1 VAEAVAGAKVKSN
14 MSGRLLL
21 LISTATAVGVTV
33 LFPVLSMV
41 VDALV
46 SNGTVDL
53 SIYRRLWQSGA
64 FESLQNSLLLASSVA
79 MASTVVGV
87 GLGIVLGKVRLPF
100 RGLFLALLTL
110 PLLIPPYIL
119 ALGWFDLLGREGYWG
134 SLLFGFW
141 GTWWVLFCVY
151 LPIPLLLTILFLRQI
166 DPRLEEAGRLVTGW
180 SGVLRHITLPLIF
193 PAIVLSFL
201 LVFILAFGEQ
211 SVANFLRYD
220 VFALESFT
228 YFSAFYDFRTA
239 TALAVPMVAVALIIL
254 VVEQAL
260 VHKRLFRFS
269 ASHEVQMIDV
279 SSFRPLL
286 IVLLL
291 SFVTVVTLLP
301 FFALLY
307 QAAEWQVLH
316 ETLAKA
322 LAPMARSYLYGILA
336 ATLLTILGFVSGYL
350 IAERLPGVRG
360 YDASLIFLFAL
371 PSTVIGIAL
380 ILFWNRPATNFIYAT
395 PLIILFGYV
404 GKYLAVTT
412 KISQTGLS
420 QIPRS
425 QIEAAQIAGA
435 NGWQVFR
442 YILVPLS
449 RKVLFVAWMIG
460 LLFSLRET
468 TITMLVYPPGLETL
482 PVYTMTQMANGD
494 PKFIAALCL
503 FMTAMVLLPI
513 GVWGAVRKVRHG

>member
-1 VAEAVAGAKVKSN
+1 
-14 MSGRLLL
+14 MSGRFLL
-21 LISTATAVGVTV
+21 LIVTV
-33 LFPVLSMV
+33 ALMGVAVLLPVLSMIRE
-41 VDALV
+41 ALV

-53 SIYRRLWQSGA
+53 SLYHKLWQSGA
-64 FESLQNSLLLASSVA
+64 FTSLRNSLLLAASVA
-79 MASTVVGV
+79 TASTVAGV
-87 GLGIVLGKVRLPF
+87 GLGIVLGKVKLPL
-100 RGLFLALLTL
+100 RTLFLVLLTL

-141 GTWWVLFCVY
+141 GTFWVLFCLY

-166 DPRLEEAGRLVTGW
+166 DPRLEEAGRIVTSW
-180 SGVLRHITLPLIF
+180 PGVLRYITLPLIF

-239 TALAVPMVAVALIIL
+239 TALAVPMVGVALIVL
-254 VVEQAL
+254 VAEQIL
-260 VHKRLFRFS
+260 VHKRIFHFTAL
-269 ASHEVQMIDV
+269 HEVERIDV
-279 SSFRPLL
+279 HRYQPLL
-286 IVLLL
+286 IALLL

-301 FFALLY
+301 FLALLY
-307 QAAEWQVLH
+307 QSAEWQVLH
-316 ETLAKA
+316 DAFVKA
-322 LAPMARSYLYGILA
+322 QAPMLRSYLYGTIA
-336 ATLLTILGFVSGYL
+336 ATLLMVLGFVSGYL
-350 IAERLPGVRG
+350 IAEHLPGARG
-360 YDASLIFLFAL
+360 YDASLIFLFTL

-380 ILFWNRPATNFIYAT
+380 ILFWNRPATNFIYTT

-420 QIPRS
+420 QISRS

-449 RKVLFVAWMIG
+449 AKVLFVVWMIG
-460 LLFSLRET
+460 LIFSLRET
-468 TITMLVYPPGLETL
+468 TLTMLVYPPGHETL

-494 PKFIAALCL
+494 PKIIAALCL
-503 FMTAMVLLPI
+503 FMTAMVLLPLGI
-513 GVWGAVRKVRHG
+513 WGMARKVRHG